1 MHGQQ
6 NIKFCSTFR
15 FTFYKSK
22 SRNKYDS
29 GHKLAVTSLRMVQ
42 KTAILTEDLLT
53 RRMIT
58 CCVETSFVTQYL
70 VSSAYSV
77 IGYLE
82 S

>member
-1 MHGQQ
+1 L
-6 NIKFCSTFR
+6 
-15 FTFYKSK
+15 YKSK

-29 GHKLAVTSLRMVQ
+29 GHKLAVTSSRMVQ
-42 KTAILTEDLLT
+42 KIALLTQDLLT

-58 CCVETSFVTQYL
+58 YCVERGFVTQYL
-70 VSSAYSV
+70 VSNAYSK